1 MSDSSEYE
9 TDDSGEVE
17 VDEPEPAPEP
27 EPEMSPVE
35 WKTKGNEHYKS
46 KEYIKAIECYTK
58 AVDGAPEDP
67 MFLNNRASALI
78 MMLDFKGALADS
90 VKAMGLL
97 PNTVK
102 YMEKAAKC
110 YSSLGRKSDATRLY
124 TQILEVDP
132 ANAAALRETAEL
144 RQVEQLKKSAEAAAK
159 DGRHNIAISFLG
171 RALDITPA
179 DDSLKLMQAE
189 AYLAQDKIGDAERI
203 AANILRKNSN
213 HTEALYV
220 RGLCKY
226 AIGEVDVAIDHFKR
240 ALRGDPD
247 HKRSKTKLK
256 QAKDMKKK
264 KAAGTAALKSGRYEE
279 AVGHYTEALEV
290 DPDNKLECA
299 KLYYNRAVVF
309 SKLHRDEE
317 ALADCDSALE
327 IDERYVKA
335 LCKRVRC
342 MIELEQFEDAVRYA
356 EEASKRVEGDRDL
369 DAVHREAK
377 VELKKSLRKNYY
389 KILGVTKH
397 VAAPELKKAYR
408 KAALKTHPDRC
419 HDESKKE
426 AAEAAFKDV
435 NEAYAILSDESKRQA
450 YDNGADIEEINQGGG
465 GHGHGHGGGFNPDMF
480 SQMFGGR
487 GGGGGGFPGGGGF
500 HFG

>member
-1 MSDSSEYE
+1 MSGSESEYE
-9 TDDSGEVE
+9 TDSEGS
-17 VDEPEPAPEP
+17 VDLDELEKEPEP
-27 EPEMSPVE
+27 EPEPELAPAE
-35 WKTKGNEHYKS
+35 WKAKGNEHYKI

-58 AVDGAPEDP
+58 AIDGAPEDP
-67 MFLNNRASALI
+67 MFLNNRASARVML
-78 MMLDFKGALADS
+78 LDFKGALEDS
-90 VKAMGLL
+90 TKAMGLL

-110 YSSLGRKSDATRLY
+110 YSALGRKSDANRLY
-124 TQILEVDP
+124 TQILEIDP
-132 ANAAALRETAEL
+132 KNASALRETAEL

-171 RALDITPA
+171 RALDLTPA
-179 DDSLKLMQAE
+179 DDSLKLLQAE

-240 ALRGDPD
+240 ALRGEPD
-247 HKRSKTKLK
+247 HKRSATKLK
-256 QAKDMKKK
+256 QAKQMKKM

-279 AVGHYTEALEV
+279 AVKHYTEALDI

-309 SKLHRDEE
+309 SKLHKDEE
-317 ALADCDSALE
+317 SLADCDSALE

-335 LCKRVRC
+335 LVKRVKC
-342 MIELEQFEDAVRYA
+342 MIELEQFADAVRYA
-356 EEASKRVEGDRDL
+356 EEANKRIEGDRDL
-369 DAVHREAK
+369 AQVHAEAK
-377 VELKKSLRKNYY
+377 KELKKSLRKNYY

-419 HDESKKE
+419 HDESKKD

-435 NEAYAILSDESKRQA
+435 NEAYAVLSDEQKRAA

-465 GHGHGHGGGFNPDMF
+465 GGGHGHGHGGFDPDMF

-487 GGGGGGFPGGGGF
+487 GGGGGGF